1 MGKIILIPKIKLV
14 PKPKKEIKTQVNVT
28 VEHGTFII
36 EL

>member
-14 PKPKKEIKTQVNVT
+14 PKPKKEIKPMVNVT
-28 VEHGTFII
+28 IEHGVFIV